1 VPRPVYLDYNATTPV
16 APEVVQTILPFLQQ
30 HFGNASSVH
39 AYGRAARAALDK
51 ARKQVA
57 ALIAAQTDEIIFT
70 GGATEANNLALRGV
84 TAALQG
90 RKRHL
95 IVSAVEHPAVLEPAL
110 ALQRAGWALDVVG
123 VDRHGLVDPDDV
135 RKALRDDTAL
145 VSIMHANNEVGTI
158 EPIAEIAALAHAR
171 GALVHTD
178 AAQTAGKVPI
188 DVGALDVDL
197 LTLAGHKFYATKGV
211 GALYLKRGTPL
222 QPDVRGGGQERGLRP
237 GTENVALV
245 AGMGAAA
252 ELVAREVIE
261 VAPRLQ
267 SLRDELHRRLA
278 EAIPGL
284 QLNGHPALRLPN
296 TLNVS
301 FPQVNNAELLG
312 LLEDEVAASLGSAC
326 HSASGT
332 VSGVLG
338 AMGVNAQRAMGAV
351 RFSVGARTTLDEI
364 NRAVAALTRAW
375 RQLRQAAGVAAQ

>member
-1 VPRPVYLDYNATTPV
+1 M
-16 APEVVQTILPFLQQ
+16 VQAILPFLQQ

-51 ARKQVA
+51 ARAQVA
-57 ALIAAQTDEIIFT
+57 ALIAAQADEIIFT

-84 TAALQG
+84 TATLQG

-123 VDRHGLVDPDDV
+123 VDRQGLVDPDDV

-252 ELVAREVIE
+252 ELVVREVIE

-267 SLRDELHRRLA
+267 SLRDELHSRLA

-351 RFSVGARTTLDEI
+351 RFSVGAHTTLDEI
-364 NRAVAALTRAW
+364 NHAVAALTRAW